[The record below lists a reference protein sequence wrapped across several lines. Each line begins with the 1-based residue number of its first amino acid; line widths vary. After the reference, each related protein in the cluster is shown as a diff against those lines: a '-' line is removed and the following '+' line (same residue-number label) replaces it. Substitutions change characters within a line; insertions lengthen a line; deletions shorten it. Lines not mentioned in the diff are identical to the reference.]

1 MEDKKIEVSQS
12 SSMSGVFNAKQ
23 AVAEAIAKFKHE
35 MADRSPGDRRSFAA
49 RAEGFLTHALSIGHY
64 EDPWYIAAITGERAP
79 EPLTLRRPRIATV

>member
-1 MEDKKIEVSQS
+1 
-12 SSMSGVFNAKQ
+12 
-23 AVAEAIAKFKHE
+23 

-79 EPLTLRRPRIATV
+79 EPSTLRRPRIATV